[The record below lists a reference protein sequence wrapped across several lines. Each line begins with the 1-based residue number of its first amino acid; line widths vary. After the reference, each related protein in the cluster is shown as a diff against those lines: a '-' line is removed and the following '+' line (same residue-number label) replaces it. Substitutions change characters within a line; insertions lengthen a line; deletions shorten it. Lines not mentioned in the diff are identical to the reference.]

1 MSFNLRRSWIV
12 KSLQNGTC
20 ILLAGLLAVGS
31 PVMAGEPVEIRSSDV
46 ALNAGGLLKGTVLN
60 TAAQPVAGVVV
71 SILHNEKTVASVLS
85 NQSGEFAVKG
95 LRNGAHVVKVG
106 TTQQIVRLWGLNSAP
121 PAAVENIAIVVDEA
135 AVRGQLPGGGGSG
148 GGGFG
153 GLSGGGLAALGLLGV
168 VTAVSLGTTM
178 DNNAD
183 PVSP

>member
-1 MSFNLRRSWIV
+1 MSFNLRRNWIV

-60 TAAQPVAGVVV
+60 TAAQPVAGVAV

-85 NQSGEFAVKG
+85 NEKGEFAVKG

-135 AVRGQLPGGGGSG
+135 AVRGQLFGGGGGG

-153 GLSGGGLAALGLLGV
+153 GGGLAALGLLGV
-168 VTAVSLGTTM
+168 VTAVSLGTTL

>member
-1 MSFNLRRSWIV
+1 MNLNLRRNWIV

-60 TAAQPVAGVVV
+60 TAGQPVAGVAV

-85 NQSGEFAVKG
+85 NETGEFAVKG

-135 AVRGQLPGGGGSG
+135 AVRGQLFGGG
-148 GGGFG
+148 GGGFGGG

-168 VTAVSLGTTM
+168 VTAVSLGTTL